1 MSSPARRRDRI
12 VTLSLL
18 GTVGLFAIG
27 LGRVVQLEIAPA
39 DALVEHVG
47 RRTRTSFDLAFRG
60 PIVDRRGRVLAQTV
74 PGHDLAVD
82 VKILC
87 DRAAAILK
95 DAGIDDPDA
104 DPRPAL
110 AAALASVT
118 SLDEADMLARLMRD
132 RDARYVRLAAA
143 EDIDYLDLDAVRSLR
158 IERTG
163 DDWRIAPRFG
173 EVPRNDPSKR
183 LAGVILKERPVR
195 HHLTD
200 SPAASIVGAVRAVE
214 WSPAD
219 DELDMLASDVVV
231 DVPSILTWATR
242 NAPDG
247 ATPPTAEDLRR
258 ELAIRL
264 AAALGVDAADVERR
278 LDASPEK
285 PVRLATA
292 DHLDPDRIRRVRSIT
307 LAAGTVP
314 RSHLIEIV
322 DRAGLER
329 LQRRYP
335 EQRGASGI
343 EAARDEILRPRHGAM
358 TRVVAAG
365 GQTLFVE
372 EGRFEA
378 GEDGGTVSLTID
390 LEIQRLVRDRLQKA
404 IDEHLAVG
412 GWAVVLDPQTGE
424 ILAAVDIFDEAEAER
439 RGGWPVG
446 YRDPARERLGPE
458 FARNRIWTDCFDPGS
473 TFKTFFWAWATELGR
488 ARPEEII
495 DVPGGGMAGG
505 VKRFGKRPIRDVY
518 GYGGNPNRPA
528 TWELCLEKSINTGMA
543 TVAKRVSD
551 EEMVEMFDRFGF
563 THRTGINMGY
573 EGTLAHP
580 PIDKWVPNYTRLSA
594 SFGQAVTI
602 TPLQLARAY
611 CAIARNDGRLPV
623 LTLSAMSLRPF
634 TTPSTPTVS
643 PETIMQARRIL
654 RRQFEK
660 VRKDYFGDAG
670 IPYTAF
676 GKSATAQW
684 SKFEV
689 DEKTGEARN
698 VGYHEDR
705 YLSSYVGAA
714 PFDDPRIVVAFGLQ
728 DPLRGEGGNAY
739 SGAGSSPR
747 GHLGSYAAGRP
758 VHDLLGSILTYL
770 GVPADR
776 LPESDLPG

>member
-1 MSSPARRRDRI
+1 MPTTSRRRDRI

-18 GTVGLFAIG
+18 GTVGLFAVG
-27 LGRVVQLEIAPA
+27 LGRVVQLEVAPA
-39 DALVEHVG
+39 ESLVQHVG
-47 RRTRTSFDLAFRG
+47 RRTRTSADLAFRG

-74 PGHDLAVD
+74 LGHDLAVD

-87 DRAAAILK
+87 DRASTLA
-95 DAGIDDPDA
+95 DDPEA
-104 DPRPAL
+104 DPRPAV

-118 SLDEADMLARLMRD
+118 SLDEAMIRERLMQD
-132 RDARYVRLAAA
+132 RNARYVRLAAA
-143 EDIDYLDLDAVRSLR
+143 EDIAFLDEEAIRNLR
-158 IERTG
+158 IEWNG

-173 EVPRNDPSKR
+173 DAPRHDPSRR
-183 LAGVILKERPVR
+183 LDGVILKERPVR

-214 WSPAD
+214 WSPSD

-231 DVPSILTWATR
+231 DVEAILAWMTSAKTP
-242 NAPDG
+242 NPDE
-247 ATPPTAEDLRR
+247 TAIRR
-258 ELAIRL
+258 ELAAQLAAQI
-264 AAALGVDAADVERR
+264 AAALGVDAAEIERR
-278 LDASPEK
+278 LDRAGDD
-285 PVRLATA
+285 PVRLAA
-292 DHLDPDRIRRVRSIT
+292 AEHLDPSRIRRVRSIT
-307 LAAGTVP
+307 LDGRTVP
-314 RSHLIEIV
+314 RRHLVQVV
-322 DRAGLER
+322 DERGLER

-343 EAARDEILRPRHGAM
+343 EAARDETLRPRHGTM

-390 LEIQRLVRDRLQKA
+390 LEIQRLVRNRLQQA
-404 IDEHLAVG
+404 VEEHRAVG

-424 ILAAVDIFDEAEAER
+424 ILAAVDIFDDAEAER
-439 RGGWPVG
+439 RGGWPTG
-446 YRDPARERLGPE
+446 YRDPARVALGPE

-488 ARPEEII
+488 ARPDEVI
-495 DVPGGGMAGG
+495 DVPGGGMSGG
-505 VKRFGKRPIRDVY
+505 VKMFGGRRIRDVY

-528 TWELCLEKSINTGMA
+528 TWALCLEKSINTGMA
-543 TVAKRVSD
+543 TVARRVTD
-551 EEMVEMFDRFGF
+551 EEMVDMFDRFGF

-573 EGTLAHP
+573 EGVLTHP
-580 PIDKWVPNYTRLSA
+580 PVDKWVPNYTRLSA
-594 SFGQAVTI
+594 SFGQAVSI
-602 TPLQLARAY
+602 SPLQLARAY
-611 CAIARNDGRLPV
+611 CAIARNDGRLPM
-623 LTLSAMSLRPF
+623 LTLSAMALRPF
-634 TTPSTPTVS
+634 DTPSTPTVS
-643 PETIMQARRIL
+643 PRTIMQTREIL
-654 RRQFEK
+654 QRQFEK
-660 VRKDYFGDAG
+660 VRKDYFGDEG

-684 SKFEV
+684 SRFDI

-714 PFDDPRIVVAFGLQ
+714 PFDEPRIVVALGLQ
-728 DPLRGEGGNAY
+728 DPLRGEGANAY
-739 SGAGSSPR
+739 SGSGSAPR

-758 VHDLLGSILTYL
+758 VHDLLGAILTYL

-776 LPESDLPG
+776 MPDEDRAG